1 MVQGKEK
8 QDVNNT
14 ADASIDSRRNN
25 KQKLLLIAGLPL
37 IVMLAATLLFRAT
50 QSGDINLVDLL
61 GTRNRGDLL
70 SPAQEVAKLDLKDG
84 NGQPMT
90 WATGKHWTVVV
101 PAFDGCNSNCLE
113 TLMTT
118 RQVHLAL
125 GRDEE
130 RVRRVLLLIDAP
142 LSAESAAII
151 AKEHPHIVIATT
163 TRASVDVLL
172 SSQPAFAPASTAWY
186 LVDPQGWLMMH
197 YGASHVGKDLLTD
210 LKHLLKYS
218 SES

>member
-1 MVQGKEK
+1 MT
-8 QDVNNT
+8 NT
-14 ADASIDSRRNN
+14 ANAPIESRRHN

-70 SPAQEVAKLDLKDG
+70 RPAQEVAKLQLRNTDG
-84 NGQPMT
+84 QAMA

-101 PAFDGCNSNCLE
+101 PGFDGCNSGCLDA
-113 TLMTT
+113 LMTT

-125 GRDEE
+125 GRDED

-142 LSAESAAII
+142 LSAESAAIV
-151 AKEHPHIVIATT
+151 AREHPHIVIANT
-163 TRASVDVLL
+163 TRASVDALFATQASL
-172 SSQPAFAPASTAWY
+172 APASTRWY

-197 YGASHVGKDLLTD
+197 YGANHVGKDLLTD

-218 SES
+218 SEN